1 SARDSTEERRSDSI
15 LPNLTVIY
23 LVSAPAGFTKSVSA
37 EMPDKT
43 PGATET
49 VPRSEDDFHLPL
61 DVVPSVT
68 EALDSKKKE
77 EDLHKESRS
86 LHYCEK
92 TTMDLSDSDRPVSF
106 SSTSSSASSRDSH
119 CSFGSRMTL
128 VSNSHLGLFNQDKE
142 TGAIKLELV
151 PARRFSSSKTHKN
164 SAVEQEDPGESLEK
178 RPSMPR
184 KAEPKGA
191 GKNCA
196 MSLVTEPTSPKLLY
210 VDRVVQEILETERMY
225 VQDLKSIVKDYL
237 DCITDQTKLSLG
249 TEERSALF
257 GNIRDIYHFNSEL
270 LQDLE
275 NCENDPVAIADCFVS
290 KSEDFHIY
298 TQYCTNYPRSVA
310 VLTECMRNKAL
321 AKFFRERQ
329 EALQHSLP
337 LGSYLLKPVQRILKY
352 HLLLHEIENHLDKD
366 TEGYDVVLDA
376 IDTMQRVA
384 WHINDMKRKH
394 EHAIRLQEIQSL
406 LTNWKGPDLTS
417 YGELVLEGTFRIQR
431 AKNERTLF
439 LFDKML
445 LITKKRDEMFAY
457 KAHILCGN
465 LMLVEVI
472 PKEPLSFSV
481 FHYKNPK
488 MQHTVQ
494 AKSQQDK
501 RLWILHLK
509 RLILENHPA
518 KIPAKA
524 KQAIL
529 EMDAIH
535 HPGFHY
541 SPEGEMKSSYQPKE
555 GTTPHR
561 VRRKSE
567 PSSRVHKVLKS
578 NVHDIFF
585 KRMGIEGALLSQAT
599 KLGSSEALLNSRKKV
614 SLEPS
619 GLESQFQ
626 ESIEPAY
633 SSDHDETLQTSATEQ
648 IDADD
653 EEESEQQNSLQ
664 KSKGGRKRLNSQAAE
679 NVEKRRS
686 LNLNKCE
693 MQSSKDPS
701 DEESMQ
707 LNTDLP
713 FSCTARQPQS
723 PRLFST
729 PQSNSLIMNILGG
742 STSVRNIWTD
752 HQIRQA
758 LFPSRRPPY
767 ENEDDEDDYQ
777 MFVPS
782 ASTSNTSSAPGG
794 ERRNSSG
801 RPCSWHLGQVHQNET
816 SSPTRH
822 KIVRR
827 ASSAGESNTCPAS
840 ARYKTGEHGSRREV
854 KIAEG
859 SSRNAYPESS
869 EELTIDDIEH
879 VYDNISYEDLK
890 LMGLTRREETCRG
903 PQRSARD
910 SLYEAENKS
919 SSDSTSK
926 KKTANQKRTSIHASR
941 EEIVLS
947 KEAPTSSLDELR
959 IVEDNIYDTILLPE
973 ASLLNQSQS
982 LLNFKCDPL
991 KSSKR
996 RNFLEKD
1003 FAYCDKLGHFVSEES
1018 LQFSE
1023 DESPYHRV
1031 PVDNDY
1037 LSLVDSSSNSDSLSH
1052 KSAADKLSE
1061 EVDEIWNDL
1070 ENYIKKNEEKTRDR
1084 VLAAFPV
1091 CKDDMQERLHA
1102 GSTPELSKDVEY
1114 SLSTLSLPETP
1125 IFPKTVKPRAAT
1137 ISEANLRCEDTTPCK
1152 ENSFMSLNRSS
1163 FSSEMPF
1170 VDSPYEPTSS
1180 VLSSTPAEGMENDL
1194 AVTDKTKNRVFM
1206 MARQYSQKI
1215 KKANQLLKVK
1225 SPEQEQPASRQQ
1237 KLKHKDLAA
1246 ILEEKKQGGPAIG
1259 ARIAEYSQLYDQIV
1273 FRDSTPKV
1281 QKEAGPTPQELSAGR
1296 FSTPVAT
1303 CPPRSQPA
1311 SECSRP
1317 EDWLLHSVYS
1327 NGELADFSP
1336 CSESQD
1342 PKSKH
1347 SYTEA
1352 GTKSSSKQL
1361 PSAGSVPSLQISNR
1375 LHVPAQRWS
1384 AIISQPNKENLHQDH
1399 IYNSL
1404 GRRVSSVKPQAYSR
1418 SQSSSSIV
1426 VNRSGESIV
1435 YNNEIDKKR
1444 LHLNRNFGF
1453 NSHQTPGIASGCTG
1467 PEMRKQIP
1475 ENCSDMILQDSQKVL
1490 RVNRDSPL
1498 TAQMAT
1504 QNYFSN
1510 FKDSEEGEG
1519 DDDDYVEIKSEDEGS
1534 DLETSQNQTRKS
1546 DPKARN
1552 TDAVPSE
1559 TFCGKTV
1566 SCSPAKSASSKHAL
1580 TPYLTAYSDS
1590 DKLNDY
1596 LWRVPS
1602 PNQQNIVQSLREKF
1616 QCLSSSSFA

>member
-1 SARDSTEERRSDSI
+1 
-15 LPNLTVIY
+15 
-23 LVSAPAGFTKSVSA
+23 
-37 EMPDKT
+37 
-43 PGATET
+43 
-49 VPRSEDDFHLPL
+49 
-61 DVVPSVT
+61 
-68 EALDSKKKE
+68 
-77 EDLHKESRS
+77 
-86 LHYCEK
+86 
-92 TTMDLSDSDRPVSF
+92 MDLSDSDRPVSF

-128 VSNSHLGLFNQDKE
+128 VSNSHLGLFNQEKE

-151 PARRFSSSKTHKN
+151 PARRFSSNKPRKN
-164 SAVEQEDPGESLEK
+164 TPAEHEDPEESLEK
-178 RPSMPR
+178 KLSTPR

-237 DCITDQTKLSLG
+237 DCITDQSKLPLG

-257 GNIRDIYHFNSEL
+257 GNIRDIYRFNSEL

-310 VLTECMRNKAL
+310 VLTECMRNKTL

-439 LFDKML
+439 LFDKLL

-541 SPEGEMKSSYQPKE
+541 SPEGETKSSYQVKE
-555 GTTPHR
+555 GTTQQR

-578 NVHDIFF
+578 N
-585 KRMGIEGALLSQAT
+585 G
-599 KLGSSEALLNSRKKV
+599 N
-614 SLEPS
+614 
-619 GLESQFQ
+619 
-626 ESIEPAY
+626 
-633 SSDHDETLQTSATEQ
+633 
-648 IDADD
+648 
-653 EEESEQQNSLQ
+653 
-664 KSKGGRKRLNSQAAE
+664 
-679 NVEKRRS
+679 
-686 LNLNKCE
+686 
-693 MQSSKDPS
+693 SKDPS
-701 DEESMQ
+701 DEESSQ

-713 FSCTARQPQS
+713 FSCSARQSQS
-723 PRLFST
+723 PRQFNT
-729 PQSNSLIMNILGG
+729 PQNNSLIMNILGG
-742 STSVRNIWTD
+742 TTSVRNIWTD

-767 ENEDDEDDYQ
+767 ENEDDDDDYQ
-777 MFVPS
+777 MFMPS
-782 ASTSNTSSAPGG
+782 MSTSNTGSAVSG
-794 ERRNSSG
+794 ERRSHSD
-801 RPCSWHLGQVHQNET
+801 RPCSWHLGVVHQNET
-816 SSPTRH
+816 PSSNRH

-827 ASSAGESNTCPAS
+827 ASSAGESNTCPTITRCKIS
-840 ARYKTGEHGSRREV
+840 ERSSRRDVKRTEV
-854 KIAEG
+854 N
-859 SSRNAYPESS
+859 SMNAYPESS

-890 LMGLTRREETCRG
+890 LMGLTRREETHPG

-910 SLYEAENKS
+910 SLYEEENKS
-919 SSDSTSK
+919 SLNSPSK
-926 KKTANQKRTSIHASR
+926 KRTASQSRASLHASR
-941 EEIVLS
+941 DEILLGR
-947 KEAPTSSLDELR
+947 EAPASSLDELR
-959 IVEDNIYDTILLPE
+959 IVEDNIYDTIVLPE
-973 ASLLNQSQS
+973 TPLLK
-982 LLNFKCDPL
+982 FKHDPL
-991 KSSKR
+991 KCSKKR
-996 RNFLEKD
+996 SFLGMEKD
-1003 FAYCDKLGHFVSEES
+1003 VTCSDNLQQFVSEES

-1023 DESPYHRV
+1023 DESPYHRL
-1031 PVDNDY
+1031 PIDNDY

-1070 ENYIKKNEEKTRDR
+1070 ENYIKKNQEKTRDR
-1084 VLAAFPV
+1084 HLAAFPV
-1091 CKDDMQERLHA
+1091 CKDDIQERLHA

-1137 ISEANLRCEDTTPCK
+1137 ISEASLRLEDTMACK
-1152 ENSFMSLNRSS
+1152 ESSLASLNRSS
-1163 FSSEMPF
+1163 FSGEVPF
-1170 VDSPYEPTSS
+1170 VDSPYESANS
-1180 VLSSTPAEGMENDL
+1180 ILSSAHTECMENDL
-1194 AVTDKTKNRVFM
+1194 AIVDKTKNRVFM

-1225 SPEQEQPASRQQ
+1225 TPEQEQPASRQQ
-1237 KLKHKDLAA
+1237 KMKHKDLAA

-1273 FRDSTPKV
+1273 FRDSSPKV
-1281 QKEAGPTPQELSAGR
+1281 QKEAWASPQEPSAVR
-1296 FSTPVAT
+1296 FSTPL
-1303 CPPRSQPA
+1303 A
-1311 SECSRP
+1311 STLPCAQVTGECSRA
-1317 EDWLLHSVYS
+1317 EDWLLHSTYS

-1336 CSESQD
+1336 WPESQD
-1342 PKSKH
+1342 AKSKS
-1347 SYTEA
+1347 SYAEA
-1352 GTKSSSKQL
+1352 VTKNSPRQL
-1361 PSAGSVPSLQISNR
+1361 PSACSVPSLQISNR

-1404 GRRVSSVKPQAYSR
+1404 GRRVSSIKPQTYSR

-1435 YNNEIDKKR
+1435 YPNEADKKT
-1444 LHLNRNFGF
+1444 LHSDRNFRLNG
-1453 NSHQTPGIASGCTG
+1453 HQALGIASTCTG
-1467 PEMRKQIP
+1467 PDMRKQVP
-1475 ENCSDMILQDSQKVL
+1475 ENYSDMILQDSQKVL
-1490 RVNRDSPL
+1490 RVNRPSPL

-1510 FKDSEEGEG
+1510 FKDTEEGEG
-1519 DDDDYVEIKSEDEGS
+1519 DDDDYVEIRSEDEGS
-1534 DLETSQNQTRKS
+1534 DVEASQNQTRKL
-1546 DPKARN
+1546 DPKLHN
-1552 TDAVPSE
+1552 TDTDPSE
-1559 TFCGKTV
+1559 TLCGKTV
-1566 SCSPAKSASSKHAL
+1566 SCTPAKPTGSKHTL

>member
-1 SARDSTEERRSDSI
+1 
-15 LPNLTVIY
+15 
-23 LVSAPAGFTKSVSA
+23 
-37 EMPDKT
+37 
-43 PGATET
+43 
-49 VPRSEDDFHLPL
+49 
-61 DVVPSVT
+61 
-68 EALDSKKKE
+68 
-77 EDLHKESRS
+77 
-86 LHYCEK
+86 
-92 TTMDLSDSDRPVSF
+92 MDLSDSDRPVSF

-142 TGAIKLELV
+142 VGAIKLELV
-151 PARRFSSSKTHKN
+151 PARQFSSTKSRKN
-164 SAVEQEDPGESLEK
+164 SPVEQEDPEESLEK
-178 RPSMPR
+178 RLSMPR
-184 KAEPKGA
+184 KAEPKGVS
-191 GKNCA
+191 KNCA

-210 VDRVVQEILETERMY
+210 VDRVVQEILETEKMY
-225 VQDLKSIVKDYL
+225 VQDLKSIVEDYL

-257 GNIRDIYHFNSEL
+257 GNIRDIYRFNSEL

-439 LFDKML
+439 LFDKLL
-445 LITKKRDEMFAY
+445 LITKKRDEMFVY

-541 SPEGEMKSSYQPKE
+541 SPEGETKSLYQPKE

-578 NVHDIFF
+578 NDI
-585 KRMGIEGALLSQAT
+585 S
-599 KLGSSEALLNSRKKV
+599 
-614 SLEPS
+614 P
-619 GLESQFQ
+619 
-626 ESIEPAY
+626 
-633 SSDHDETLQTSATEQ
+633 D
-648 IDADD
+648 
-653 EEESEQQNSLQ
+653 
-664 KSKGGRKRLNSQAAE
+664 
-679 NVEKRRS
+679 
-686 LNLNKCE
+686 
-693 MQSSKDPS
+693 MQKDPS
-701 DEESMQ
+701 DEESTQ
-707 LNTDLP
+707 LNTGLP

-723 PRLFST
+723 PRQFST
-729 PQSNSLIMNILGG
+729 AQSNSLIMNILGG
-742 STSVRNIWTD
+742 STSIRNIWTD

-767 ENEDDEDDYQ
+767 ENEDDDDDYQ

-782 ASTSNTSSAPGG
+782 MSTSSASSAVGG
-794 ERRNSSG
+794 ERRGSSG
-801 RPCSWHLGQVHQNET
+801 RPCSWHLGVVCENEN

-840 ARYKTGEHGSRREV
+840 ARYRMGERSSRREA
-854 KIAEG
+854 KRAEV
-859 SSRNAYPESS
+859 SSMNAYPESS

-890 LMGLTRREETCRG
+890 LMGLTRREETDRG

-919 SSDSTSK
+919 SLDSPSK
-926 KKTANQKRTSIHASR
+926 KRTANQNRASICASR
-941 EEIVLS
+941 DEILLS
-947 KEAPTSSLDELR
+947 REAPTSSLDELR
-959 IVEDNIYDTILLPE
+959 IVEDNIYDTIVLPE
-973 ASLLNQSQS
+973 TP

-991 KSSKR
+991 KCSKR
-996 RNFLEKD
+996 RSFLGLEKD
-1003 FAYCDKLGHFVSEES
+1003 FACCDNLRQFVSEES

-1023 DESPYHRV
+1023 DESPYHHV

-1037 LSLVDSSSNSDSLSH
+1037 LSLVDSSSNSDSLSR

-1084 VLAAFPV
+1084 LLAAFPV

-1137 ISEANLRCEDTTPCK
+1137 LSEANLRLEDSTLCK
-1152 ENSFMSLNRSS
+1152 ENSFLSLNRSS
-1163 FSSEMPF
+1163 LSSEMPF
-1170 VDSPYEPTSS
+1170 VDSPYESANS
-1180 VLSSTPAEGMENDL
+1180 VLSNAHAEGMENDL
-1194 AVTDKTKNRVFM
+1194 VVVDKTKNRVFM

-1273 FRDSTPKV
+1273 FRESPPKV
-1281 QKEAGPTPQELSAGR
+1281 QKEAWATPQEASAR
-1296 FSTPVAT
+1296 KFSMPVAAS
-1303 CPPRSQPA
+1303 PPRSQAA
-1311 SECSRP
+1311 SECSRA
-1317 EDWLLHSVYS
+1317 EDWLLHSTYS

-1336 CSESQD
+1336 WPECQD
-1342 PKSKH
+1342 PKFKS

-1352 GTKSSSKQL
+1352 GTKSNSRQL
-1361 PSAGSVPSLQISNR
+1361 PSAGSVPSLQLSNR

-1404 GRRVSSVKPQAYSR
+1404 GRRVSNAKPQTYSR

-1435 YNNEIDKKR
+1435 YPNEVDKKK
-1444 LHLNRNFGF
+1444 LHSNRNFRLA
-1453 NSHQTPGIASGCTG
+1453 SHQMPGIASGCMG
-1467 PEMRKQIP
+1467 PDARKQIP

-1490 RVNRDSPL
+1490 RVNRASPL

-1510 FKDSEEGEG
+1510 FKDTEEGEG

-1546 DPKARN
+1546 DAKLRN
-1552 TDAVPSE
+1552 ADAAPSE
-1559 TFCGKTV
+1559 TLCGKTV
-1566 SCSPAKSASSKHAL
+1566 SCTPAKSASSKHAL
-1580 TPYLTAYSDS
+1580 APYLTAYSDA

>member
-1 SARDSTEERRSDSI
+1 
-15 LPNLTVIY
+15 
-23 LVSAPAGFTKSVSA
+23 
-37 EMPDKT
+37 
-43 PGATET
+43 
-49 VPRSEDDFHLPL
+49 
-61 DVVPSVT
+61 
-68 EALDSKKKE
+68 
-77 EDLHKESRS
+77 
-86 LHYCEK
+86 
-92 TTMDLSDSDRPVSF
+92 MDLSDSDRPVSF

-151 PARRFSSSKTHKN
+151 PARRFSSNKPHKN
-164 SAVEQEDPGESLEK
+164 TPAEQEDPEESLEK
-178 RPSMPR
+178 KLSMPR

-191 GKNCA
+191 SKNCA

-210 VDRVVQEILETERMY
+210 VDRVVQEILETEKMY

-237 DCITDQTKLSLG
+237 DCITDQSKLSLG

-310 VLTECMRNKAL
+310 VLTECMRNKTL

-394 EHAIRLQEIQSL
+394 EHAVRLQEIQSL

-439 LFDKML
+439 LFDKLL

-541 SPEGEMKSSYQPKE
+541 SPEGEMKSPYQPKV
-555 GTTPHR
+555 GATQQR

-578 NVHDIFF
+578 NGDKLLLIAYF
-585 KRMGIEGALLSQAT
+585 K
-599 KLGSSEALLNSRKKV
+599 SS
-614 SLEPS
+614 
-619 GLESQFQ
+619 
-626 ESIEPAY
+626 
-633 SSDHDETLQTSATEQ
+633 
-648 IDADD
+648 
-653 EEESEQQNSLQ
+653 
-664 KSKGGRKRLNSQAAE
+664 
-679 NVEKRRS
+679 
-686 LNLNKCE
+686 
-693 MQSSKDPS
+693 QSSKEPS
-701 DEESMQ
+701 DEESSQ

-713 FSCTARQPQS
+713 FSCSARQSQP
-723 PRLFST
+723 PRQFST
-729 PQSNSLIMNILGG
+729 PQNNSLIMNILGG
-742 STSVRNIWTD
+742 TSSVRNIWTD

-767 ENEDDEDDYQ
+767 ENEDDDDDYQ

-782 ASTSNTSSAPGG
+782 VSSSNTSSAVSG
-794 ERRNSSG
+794 ERRGPSG
-801 RPCSWHLGQVHQNET
+801 RPCSWHLGVVHQNET
-816 SSPTRH
+816 PSSNRH

-840 ARYKTGEHGSRREV
+840 TRCQVSERSSRRDVKRTEV
-854 KIAEG
+854 
-859 SSRNAYPESS
+859 SSMNAYPESS
-869 EELTIDDIEH
+869 EELTVDDIEH

-890 LMGLTRREETCRG
+890 LMGLTRREETYHG

-919 SSDSTSK
+919 SLDSPSK
-926 KKTANQKRTSIHASR
+926 ERTANQSRASLRASR
-941 EEIVLS
+941 DEVLLGR
-947 KEAPTSSLDELR
+947 EAPTSSLDELR
-959 IVEDNIYDTILLPE
+959 IVEDNIYDTIVLPE
-973 ASLLNQSQS
+973 TP
-982 LLNFKCDPL
+982 LLNFKRDPL
-991 KSSKR
+991 KCSKKR
-996 RNFLEKD
+996 SFLGLEKD
-1003 FAYCDKLGHFVSEES
+1003 LASSDNLQQFVSEES

-1023 DESPYHRV
+1023 DESPYHHV

-1070 ENYIKKNEEKTRDR
+1070 ENYIKKNQEKTRDR
-1084 VLAAFPV
+1084 LLAAFPV

-1102 GSTPELSKDVEY
+1102 GSTPELSKEVEY

-1137 ISEANLRCEDTTPCK
+1137 ISEASLRLEDTMARK
-1152 ENSFMSLNRSS
+1152 ESSLVSLNRSS

-1170 VDSPYEPTSS
+1170 VDSPYESANS
-1180 VLSSTPAEGMENDL
+1180 ILSNAHPECMENDQ
-1194 AVTDKTKNRVFM
+1194 AIVDKTKNRVFM

-1225 SPEQEQPASRQQ
+1225 SPEQEQTASRQQ

-1273 FRDSTPKV
+1273 FRDSSPKV
-1281 QKEAGPTPQELSAGR
+1281 QKEAWNGPQEPSAVR
-1296 FSTPVAT
+1296 FSTPLAAS
-1303 CPPRSQPA
+1303 PPRAQVT
-1311 SECSRP
+1311 SECSRA
-1317 EDWLLHSVYS
+1317 EDWLLHSTYS

-1336 CSESQD
+1336 WPESQD
-1342 PKSKH
+1342 PMSKS
-1347 SYTEA
+1347 SYAEA
-1352 GTKSSSKQL
+1352 VTKSNSWQL
-1361 PSAGSVPSLQISNR
+1361 PSACSVPSLQLSNR

-1404 GRRVSSVKPQAYSR
+1404 GRRVSSIKPQAYSR

-1426 VNRSGESIV
+1426 VNRSGELIV
-1435 YNNEIDKKR
+1435 YPNETDKKK
-1444 LHLNRNFGF
+1444 LHSNRNFRF
-1453 NSHQTPGIASGCTG
+1453 NSHQAPGIASACTG
-1467 PEMRKQIP
+1467 PDRRKQIP
-1475 ENCSDMILQDSQKVL
+1475 ENYSDMILQDSQKVL
-1490 RVNRDSPL
+1490 RVNRTSPL

-1510 FKDSEEGEG
+1510 FKDTEEGDG

-1534 DLETSQNQTRKS
+1534 DLETSQNQTRKL
-1546 DPKARN
+1546 DPKLHN
-1552 TDAVPSE
+1552 TDTAPSE
-1559 TFCGKTV
+1559 TLCSKTV
-1566 SCSPAKSASSKHAL
+1566 SCTPAKPTSSKHAL

>member
-1 SARDSTEERRSDSI
+1 
-15 LPNLTVIY
+15 
-23 LVSAPAGFTKSVSA
+23 
-37 EMPDKT
+37 MPDKT
-43 PGATET
+43 PGATEP

-61 DVVPSVT
+61 DVVPAVT

-86 LHYCEK
+86 FRYCEK

-151 PARRFSSSKTHKN
+151 PARRFSSSKTNKN
-164 SAVEQEDPGESLEK
+164 SAVEQEDPEESLEK

-366 TEGYDVVLDA
+366 TEGYDIVLDA

-578 NVHDIFF
+578 DDVSPDIQ

-626 ESIEPAY
+626 ESVEPAY

-742 STSVRNIWTD
+742 SASVRNIWTD

-794 ERRNSSG
+794 ERKGSSG
-801 RPCSWHLGQVHQNET
+801 RPCSWHLGQVQQNET

-827 ASSAGESNTCPAS
+827 ASSAGESNTCPGS
-840 ARYKTGEHGSRREV
+840 ARYKTGERGSRREV
-854 KIAEG
+854 KTAEG

-903 PQRSARD
+903 PRRSARD

-941 EEIVLS
+941 EEILLS

-959 IVEDNIYDTILLPE
+959 IVEDNIYDTILLPDT
-973 ASLLNQSQS
+973 SLLNQSQS

-996 RNFLEKD
+996 RNFLDKD
-1003 FAYCDKLGHFVSEES
+1003 FAYCDKLRHFVSEES

-1037 LSLVDSSSNSDSLSH
+1037 LSLIDSSSNSDSLSH

-1137 ISEANLRCEDTTPCK
+1137 ISEANLRCEGTTACK

-1170 VDSPYEPTSS
+1170 VDSPYEPASS

-1237 KLKHKDLAA
+1237 KSKHKDLAA

-1281 QKEAGPTPQELSAGR
+1281 QKEAGPAPQELSAGR
-1296 FSTPVAT
+1296 FSTPVTT
-1303 CPPRSQPA
+1303 CPARSQPA

-1342 PKSKH
+1342 PKSKY

-1352 GTKSSSKQL
+1352 GTKSNSKQL

-1399 IYNSL
+1399 VYNSL

-1453 NSHQTPGIASGCTG
+1453 NSHQTPGITSGCTG

-1490 RVNRDSPL
+1490 RVNRASPL

-1519 DDDDYVEIKSEDEGS
+1519 DDDDDYVEIKSEDEGS

-1546 DPKARN
+1546 DPKVHN

-1559 TFCGKTV
+1559 MFCGKTV
-1566 SCSPAKSASSKHAL
+1566 SCTPAKSASSKHTL

>member
-1 SARDSTEERRSDSI
+1 
-15 LPNLTVIY
+15 
-23 LVSAPAGFTKSVSA
+23 
-37 EMPDKT
+37 
-43 PGATET
+43 
-49 VPRSEDDFHLPL
+49 
-61 DVVPSVT
+61 
-68 EALDSKKKE
+68 
-77 EDLHKESRS
+77 
-86 LHYCEK
+86 
-92 TTMDLSDSDRPVSF
+92 MDLSDSDRPVSF

-151 PARRFSSSKTHKN
+151 PARRFSSNKPRKN
-164 SAVEQEDPGESLEK
+164 SPAEQEDPEESLEK
-178 RPSMPR
+178 RLSTPR

-191 GKNCA
+191 SKNCA

-257 GNIRDIYHFNSEL
+257 GNIRDIYRFNSEL

-439 LFDKML
+439 LFDKLL
-445 LITKKRDEMFAY
+445 LITKKRDETFVY

-555 GTTPHR
+555 GTAPHR
-561 VRRKSE
+561 VRRKSGG
-567 PSSRVHKVLKS
+567 RL
-578 NVHDIFF
+578 I
-585 KRMGIEGALLSQAT
+585 L
-599 KLGSSEALLNSRKKV
+599 
-614 SLEPS
+614 
-619 GLESQFQ
+619 
-626 ESIEPAY
+626 PAY
-633 SSDHDETLQTSATEQ
+633 F
-648 IDADD
+648 
-653 EEESEQQNSLQ
+653 
-664 KSKGGRKRLNSQAAE
+664 KSP
-679 NVEKRRS
+679 
-686 LNLNKCE
+686 
-693 MQSSKDPS
+693 QSSKDPS
-701 DEESMQ
+701 DEESTQ

-713 FSCTARQPQS
+713 FSCAARQPQS
-723 PRLFST
+723 PRQFST
-729 PQSNSLIMNILGG
+729 PQSDSLIMNILGG

-782 ASTSNTSSAPGG
+782 LSTSNASSAVGG
-794 ERRNSSG
+794 QRRGSSG
-801 RPCSWHLGQVHQNET
+801 RPCSWHLGVVHQNET

-827 ASSAGESNTCPAS
+827 ASSAGESNTSPAS
-840 ARYKTGEHGSRREV
+840 VRYKIGERGSRREV
-854 KIAEG
+854 KREVSG
-859 SSRNAYPESS
+859 MNAYPESS

-890 LMGLTRREETCRG
+890 LMGLTRREETDRG

-919 SSDSTSK
+919 SLDSPSRK
-926 KKTANQKRTSIHASR
+926 RTANQNRASICASR
-941 EEIVLS
+941 DEILLS
-947 KEAPTSSLDELR
+947 REAATSSMDELR
-959 IVEDNIYDTILLPE
+959 IVEDNIYDTIVLPE
-973 ASLLNQSQS
+973 TPLLD
-982 LLNFKCDPL
+982 FKCDPL
-991 KSSKR
+991 KCSKR
-996 RNFLEKD
+996 RSFLGLEKD
-1003 FAYCDKLGHFVSEES
+1003 FAYCDNLQQFVSEES

-1031 PVDNDY
+1031 PIDNDY

-1084 VLAAFPV
+1084 LLAAFPV

-1137 ISEANLRCEDTTPCK
+1137 VSEANLRLEDTTPCK

-1170 VDSPYEPTSS
+1170 VDSPYESANS
-1180 VLSSTPAEGMENDL
+1180 VLSHAHAEGMENDL
-1194 AVTDKTKNRVFM
+1194 AAVDKTKNRVFM

-1225 SPEQEQPASRQQ
+1225 SPEQEQPAGRQQ

-1273 FRDSTPKV
+1273 FRESSPKV
-1281 QKEAGPTPQELSAGR
+1281 QQEAWATPQEPSAGR
-1296 FSTPVAT
+1296 FSTPVAAS
-1303 CPPRSQPA
+1303 PPRSQA
-1311 SECSRP
+1311 ATECSRA
-1317 EDWLLHSVYS
+1317 EDWLLHSTYS

-1336 CSESQD
+1336 WPESQD
-1342 PKSKH
+1342 PKSKS

-1352 GTKSSSKQL
+1352 GTKSNSRQL

-1399 IYNSL
+1399 VYNSL
-1404 GRRVSSVKPQAYSR
+1404 GRRVSNVKPQAYSR

-1435 YNNEIDKKR
+1435 YPNETDKKK
-1444 LHLNRNFGF
+1444 LHSNRNFRF

-1467 PEMRKQIP
+1467 PDMRKQIP

-1490 RVNRDSPL
+1490 RVNRASPL

-1510 FKDSEEGEG
+1510 FKDTEEGEG

-1546 DPKARN
+1546 DPKLRN
-1552 TDAVPSE
+1552 EDAAPPE
-1559 TFCGKTV
+1559 TLCGKTV
-1566 SCSPAKSASSKHAL
+1566 SCTPAKSTSSKHAL

>member
-1 SARDSTEERRSDSI
+1 
-15 LPNLTVIY
+15 
-23 LVSAPAGFTKSVSA
+23 
-37 EMPDKT
+37 
-43 PGATET
+43 
-49 VPRSEDDFHLPL
+49 
-61 DVVPSVT
+61 
-68 EALDSKKKE
+68 
-77 EDLHKESRS
+77 
-86 LHYCEK
+86 
-92 TTMDLSDSDRPVSF
+92 MDLSDSDRPVSF

-151 PARRFSSSKTHKN
+151 PARRFSSNKPRKN
-164 SAVEQEDPGESLEK
+164 SPAEQEDPEESLEK
-178 RPSMPR
+178 RLSMPR

-191 GKNCA
+191 SKNCA

-257 GNIRDIYHFNSEL
+257 GNIRDIYRFNSEL

-352 HLLLHEIENHLDKD
+352 HLLLHEIENRLDKD

-439 LFDKML
+439 LFDKLL

-494 AKSQQDK
+494 AKSKQDK

-555 GTTPHR
+555 GTAPHR
-561 VRRKSE
+561 MRRKSGG
-567 PSSRVHKVLKS
+567 RL
-578 NVHDIFF
+578 
-585 KRMGIEGALLSQAT
+585 ML
-599 KLGSSEALLNSRKKV
+599 
-614 SLEPS
+614 
-619 GLESQFQ
+619 
-626 ESIEPAY
+626 PAY
-633 SSDHDETLQTSATEQ
+633 F
-648 IDADD
+648 
-653 EEESEQQNSLQ
+653 
-664 KSKGGRKRLNSQAAE
+664 KSP
-679 NVEKRRS
+679 
-686 LNLNKCE
+686 
-693 MQSSKDPS
+693 QSSKDPS
-701 DEESMQ
+701 DEESTQ
-707 LNTDLP
+707 LNTGLP

-723 PRLFST
+723 PRQFST

-767 ENEDDEDDYQ
+767 ENEEDEDDYQ

-782 ASTSNTSSAPGG
+782 VSTSNTCSAVGG
-794 ERRNSSG
+794 ERRGSSG
-801 RPCSWHLGQVHQNET
+801 RPCSWHLGVVHQNET

-840 ARYKTGEHGSRREV
+840 ARYKMGERSSRREV
-854 KIAEG
+854 KRAEV
-859 SSRNAYPESS
+859 SSMNAYPESS

-890 LMGLTRREETCRG
+890 LMGLTRREETDRG

-919 SSDSTSK
+919 SLDSPSK
-926 KKTANQKRTSIHASR
+926 KRTANQNRASIRASR
-941 EEIVLS
+941 DKILLS
-947 KEAPTSSLDELR
+947 REAPTSSLDELR
-959 IVEDNIYDTILLPE
+959 IVEDNIYDTIVLPKTP
-973 ASLLNQSQS
+973 

-991 KSSKR
+991 KCSKR
-996 RNFLEKD
+996 RSFLGLEKD
-1003 FAYCDKLGHFVSEES
+1003 FACCDNLRQFVSEES

-1084 VLAAFPV
+1084 LLAAFPV

-1102 GSTPELSKDVEY
+1102 GSTPELSKDAEY

-1137 ISEANLRCEDTTPCK
+1137 LSEANLRLEDTTPCK

-1170 VDSPYEPTSS
+1170 VDSPYESANS
-1180 VLSSTPAEGMENDL
+1180 VLSNAHTEGMENDL
-1194 AVTDKTKNRVFM
+1194 AVVDKTKNRVFM

-1273 FRDSTPKV
+1273 FRDSSPKV
-1281 QKEAGPTPQELSAGR
+1281 QKEAQATPQEPSAGR
-1296 FSTPVAT
+1296 FSTPVAVS
-1303 CPPRSQPA
+1303 PPRSQAA
-1311 SECSRP
+1311 SECSRA
-1317 EDWLLHSVYS
+1317 EDWLLHSTYS
-1327 NGELADFSP
+1327 NGELADFAP
-1336 CSESQD
+1336 WPESQD
-1342 PKSKH
+1342 PKSKS

-1352 GTKSSSKQL
+1352 GTKSNSRQL

-1404 GRRVSSVKPQAYSR
+1404 GRRVSNVKPQAYSR

-1426 VNRSGESIV
+1426 VNRSGESIM
-1435 YNNEIDKKR
+1435 YPNEMDKKK
-1444 LHLNRNFGF
+1444 LHSNRNFRF

-1467 PEMRKQIP
+1467 PDTRKQIP

-1490 RVNRDSPL
+1490 RVNRASPL

-1510 FKDSEEGEG
+1510 FKDTEEGEG

-1546 DPKARN
+1546 DPKPRN
-1552 TDAVPSE
+1552 ADAAPSE
-1559 TFCGKTV
+1559 TLCGKTV
-1566 SCSPAKSASSKHAL
+1566 SCTPAKSASSKHTL
-1580 TPYLTAYSDS
+1580 TPYLTAYNDS

>member
-1 SARDSTEERRSDSI
+1 
-15 LPNLTVIY
+15 
-23 LVSAPAGFTKSVSA
+23 
-37 EMPDKT
+37 
-43 PGATET
+43 
-49 VPRSEDDFHLPL
+49 
-61 DVVPSVT
+61 
-68 EALDSKKKE
+68 
-77 EDLHKESRS
+77 
-86 LHYCEK
+86 
-92 TTMDLSDSDRPVSF
+92 MDLSDSDRPVSF

-151 PARRFSSSKTHKN
+151 PARRFSSNKPCKN
-164 SAVEQEDPGESLEK
+164 TPAEQEDPEESLEK
-178 RPSMPR
+178 KLSMPR
-184 KAEPKGA
+184 KTEPKGVS
-191 GKNCA
+191 KNCA

-225 VQDLKSIVKDYL
+225 VQDLKSIVEDYL
-237 DCITDQTKLSLG
+237 DCITDQSKLSLG

-310 VLTECMRNKAL
+310 VLTECMRNKTL

-439 LFDKML
+439 LFDKLL

-555 GTTPHR
+555 GTTQQR

-578 NVHDIFF
+578 NDVSPDMQ
-585 KRMGIEGALLSQAT
+585 KRIGIEGALLSQAT
-599 KLGSSEALLNSRKKV
+599 KLGSNETLLNSRKKV

-633 SSDHDETLQTSATEQ
+633 SSDQDENLQTSAVEQ

-653 EEESEQQNSLQ
+653 EEEAEQGMQQNSLQ

-686 LNLNKCE
+686 VNLNKCE

-701 DEESMQ
+701 DEESTQ
-707 LNTDLP
+707 LSADLP
-713 FSCTARQPQS
+713 FSCSARQSQL
-723 PRLFST
+723 PRQFST
-729 PQSNSLIMNILGG
+729 PQNNSLIMNILGG
-742 STSVRNIWTD
+742 TTSVRNIWTD

-782 ASTSNTSSAPGG
+782 VSTSNTSPAVGG
-794 ERRNSSG
+794 ERRGPSG
-801 RPCSWHLGQVHQNET
+801 RPCSWHLGIMHQNET
-816 SSPTRH
+816 TSSSRH

-827 ASSAGESNTCPAS
+827 ASSAGESNTAS
-840 ARYKTGEHGSRREV
+840 TRYKIGERSSRRDVKRTEV
-854 KIAEG
+854 
-859 SSRNAYPESS
+859 SSMNAYPESS

-890 LMGLTRREETCRG
+890 LMGLTRREETHHG

-910 SLYEAENKS
+910 SLYEAGNKS
-919 SSDSTSK
+919 SLDSPTK
-926 KKTANQKRTSIHASR
+926 KRITNQSRASLRASR
-941 EEIVLS
+941 DEILLS
-947 KEAPTSSLDELR
+947 REAPTSSLDELR
-959 IVEDNIYDTILLPE
+959 IVEDNIYDTIALPE
-973 ASLLNQSQS
+973 TP

-991 KSSKR
+991 KCSKR
-996 RNFLEKD
+996 RSFLGLEKD
-1003 FAYCDKLGHFVSEES
+1003 LACSDNLQQFVSEES

-1070 ENYIKKNEEKTRDR
+1070 ENYIKKNQEKTRDR
-1084 VLAAFPV
+1084 LLAAFPV

-1137 ISEANLRCEDTTPCK
+1137 LSEASLKLEDTTARK
-1152 ENSFMSLNRSS
+1152 ETSLASLNRSS

-1170 VDSPYEPTSS
+1170 VDSPYESANS
-1180 VLSSTPAEGMENDL
+1180 ILSNAHTEGMENDT
-1194 AVTDKTKNRVFM
+1194 AIMDKTKNRVFM

-1273 FRDSTPKV
+1273 FRDSSPKV
-1281 QKEAGPTPQELSAGR
+1281 QKEAWASPQEPSAVR
-1296 FSTPVAT
+1296 FSTPVAVS
-1303 CPPRSQPA
+1303 PPRSQAA
-1311 SECSRP
+1311 SECPRA
-1317 EDWLLHSVYS
+1317 EDWLLHSTYS

-1336 CSESQD
+1336 WPESQD
-1342 PKSKH
+1342 PKSKG
-1347 SYTEA
+1347 SYAET
-1352 GTKSSSKQL
+1352 GTKSNSRQL
-1361 PSAGSVPSLQISNR
+1361 PSACSVPSLQISNR

-1384 AIISQPNKENLHQDH
+1384 TIISQPNKENLHQDH

-1404 GRRVSSVKPQAYSR
+1404 GRRVSNMKPQAYSR

-1435 YNNEIDKKR
+1435 YPNETDKKKF
-1444 LHLNRNFGF
+1444 HSNRNFRF
-1453 NSHQTPGIASGCTG
+1453 NSHQTLGIASACTG
-1467 PEMRKQIP
+1467 LDTRKQIP
-1475 ENCSDMILQDSQKVL
+1475 ENYSDMILQDSQKVL
-1490 RVNRDSPL
+1490 RVNRTSPL

-1510 FKDSEEGEG
+1510 FKDTEEREG

-1534 DLETSQNQTRKS
+1534 DLETSQNQTRKL
-1546 DPKARN
+1546 DPKLHN
-1552 TDAVPSE
+1552 TDTAPSE
-1559 TFCGKTV
+1559 TLCSKTV
-1566 SCSPAKSASSKHAL
+1566 SCTPAKSTSSKHAL

>member
-1 SARDSTEERRSDSI
+1 
-15 LPNLTVIY
+15 
-23 LVSAPAGFTKSVSA
+23 
-37 EMPDKT
+37 
-43 PGATET
+43 
-49 VPRSEDDFHLPL
+49 
-61 DVVPSVT
+61 
-68 EALDSKKKE
+68 
-77 EDLHKESRS
+77 
-86 LHYCEK
+86 
-92 TTMDLSDSDRPVSF
+92 MDLSDSDRPVSF

-151 PARRFSSSKTHKN
+151 PARRFSSNKPRKN
-164 SAVEQEDPGESLEK
+164 SHVEQGDPEEGFEK
-178 RPSMPR
+178 ILSMPR

-191 GKNCA
+191 SKNCA

-439 LFDKML
+439 LFDKLL

-529 EMDAIH
+529 EMDAIY

-541 SPEGEMKSSYQPKE
+541 SPEGEMKSLYQPKE
-555 GTTPHR
+555 GTAPHR
-561 VRRKSE
+561 VRR
-567 PSSRVHKVLKS
+567 R
-578 NVHDIFF
+578 
-585 KRMGIEGALLSQAT
+585 
-599 KLGSSEALLNSRKKV
+599 
-614 SLEPS
+614 S
-619 GLESQFQ
+619 GERLML
-626 ESIEPAY
+626 PAY
-633 SSDHDETLQTSATEQ
+633 F
-648 IDADD
+648 
-653 EEESEQQNSLQ
+653 NSP
-664 KSKGGRKRLNSQAAE
+664 
-679 NVEKRRS
+679 
-686 LNLNKCE
+686 
-693 MQSSKDPS
+693 QSSKDPS
-701 DEESMQ
+701 DEESTQ
-707 LNTDLP
+707 LNNDLP
-713 FSCTARQPQS
+713 FSCSARQPQL
-723 PRLFST
+723 PRQFST
-729 PQSNSLIMNILGG
+729 PQSNLLIMNILGG

-782 ASTSNTSSAPGG
+782 GSTSNTSSAAGG
-794 ERRNSSG
+794 ERRGSSG
-801 RPCSWHLGQVHQNET
+801 RPCSWHLGVVHQNET

-827 ASSAGESNTCPAS
+827 ASSAGENNTCPAS
-840 ARYKTGEHGSRREV
+840 ARYKIGERSSQREV
-854 KIAEG
+854 KRAEV
-859 SSRNAYPESS
+859 SSMNAYPESS
-869 EELTIDDIEH
+869 EELTIDDVEH

-890 LMGLTRREETCRG
+890 LMGLTRREATDRG

-919 SSDSTSK
+919 SLDSPSK
-926 KKTANQKRTSIHASR
+926 KRTAYQNRGSIHASR
-941 EEIVLS
+941 DDIRLS
-947 KEAPTSSLDELR
+947 REAPTSSLDELR
-959 IVEDNIYDTILLPE
+959 IIEDNIYDTVVLPE
-973 ASLLNQSQS
+973 TP

-991 KSSKR
+991 KCSKR
-996 RNFLEKD
+996 RSFLGLEKD
-1003 FAYCDKLGHFVSEES
+1003 FSCCDSLRQFVSEES

-1084 VLAAFPV
+1084 LLAAFPV

-1125 IFPKTVKPRAAT
+1125 IFPKTVKLRAAT
-1137 ISEANLRCEDTTPCK
+1137 ISEANLRLDDTTPCK

-1163 FSSEMPF
+1163 FSCEMPF
-1170 VDSPYEPTSS
+1170 VDSPYESANS
-1180 VLSSTPAEGMENDL
+1180 VLSNVHAEGMENDL
-1194 AVTDKTKNRVFM
+1194 AVVDKTRNRVFM

-1225 SPEQEQPASRQQ
+1225 SPEQEQPAGRQQ

-1273 FRDSTPKV
+1273 FRESSSKV
-1281 QKEAGPTPQELSAGR
+1281 QKEVWATPQEPSTAR
-1296 FSTPVAT
+1296 FSTPMAAS
-1303 CPPRSQPA
+1303 PPHSQAA
-1311 SECSRP
+1311 SECSRT
-1317 EDWLLHSVYS
+1317 EDWLLHSTYS
-1327 NGELADFSP
+1327 NGELANFSP
-1336 CSESQD
+1336 WSESQD
-1342 PKSKH
+1342 SKPKS

-1352 GTKSSSKQL
+1352 GAKSTSRQL

-1384 AIISQPNKENLHQDH
+1384 AIISQPNKENLRQDH

-1404 GRRVSSVKPQAYSR
+1404 GRRVSNVKPQTYSR

-1435 YNNEIDKKR
+1435 YPNEMDKKK
-1444 LHLNRNFGF
+1444 LHSNRNFRF
-1453 NSHQTPGIASGCTG
+1453 NSHQSPGVASGCME
-1467 PEMRKQIP
+1467 PDMRRQIA

-1490 RVNRDSPL
+1490 RVNRASPL

-1510 FKDSEEGEG
+1510 FKDTEEGEE

-1546 DPKARN
+1546 YPKLHNAD
-1552 TDAVPSE
+1552 TAPSE
-1559 TFCGKTV
+1559 MLCGKTV
-1566 SCSPAKSASSKHAL
+1566 SCTPAKSTSSKHAL

>member
-1 SARDSTEERRSDSI
+1 ME
-15 LPNLTVIY
+15 
-23 LVSAPAGFTKSVSA
+23 
-37 EMPDKT
+37 
-43 PGATET
+43 
-49 VPRSEDDFHLPL
+49 
-61 DVVPSVT
+61 
-68 EALDSKKKE
+68 
-77 EDLHKESRS
+77 
-86 LHYCEK
+86 
-92 TTMDLSDSDRPVSF
+92 LSDSDRPVSF
-106 SSTSSSASSRDSH
+106 SSTSSSVSSRDSH

-142 TGAIKLELV
+142 AGAIKLELI
-151 PARRFSSSKTHKN
+151 PAPRFSSNELQRYNPT
-164 SAVEQEDPGESLEK
+164 EQQNTKESPEK
-178 RPSMPR
+178 RPNMPR
-184 KAEPKGA
+184 KAESKGTN
-191 GKNCA
+191 KNCA

-210 VDRVVQEILETERMY
+210 VDRVVQEILETERTY

-237 DCITDQTKLSLG
+237 DCITDQSKLSLG

-257 GNIRDIYHFNSEL
+257 GNIQDIYHFN
-270 LQDLE
+270 
-275 NCENDPVAIADCFVS
+275 
-290 KSEDFHIY
+290 
-298 TQYCTNYPRSVA
+298 RSVA
-310 VLTECMRNKAL
+310 VLTECMRNKTL

-439 LFDKML
+439 LFDKLL
-445 LITKKRDEMFAY
+445 LITKKREEMFTY

-541 SPEGEMKSSYQPKE
+541 TPEGEMKASYNSKE
-555 GTTPHR
+555 GLTPRR
-561 VRRKSE
+561 VRRKS
-567 PSSRVHKVLKS
+567 
-578 NVHDIFF
+578 
-585 KRMGIEGALLSQAT
+585 
-599 KLGSSEALLNSRKKV
+599 
-614 SLEPS
+614 
-619 GLESQFQ
+619 
-626 ESIEPAY
+626 
-633 SSDHDETLQTSATEQ
+633 
-648 IDADD
+648 
-653 EEESEQQNSLQ
+653 
-664 KSKGGRKRLNSQAAE
+664 
-679 NVEKRRS
+679 
-686 LNLNKCE
+686 
-693 MQSSKDPS
+693 
-701 DEESMQ
+701 DEESTQ
-707 LNTDLP
+707 LNTDLS
-713 FSCTARQPQS
+713 FSCSARQPSRQ
-723 PRLFST
+723 FST
-729 PQSNSLIMNILGG
+729 PQNNSLIMDILGG
-742 STSVRNIWTD
+742 TTTERNIWTD

-758 LFPSRRPPY
+758 LFPSRRPPQ
-767 ENEDDEDDYQ
+767 ENEDDDDDYQ

-782 ASTSNTSSAPGG
+782 VSTSNSNSIVCE
-794 ERRNSSG
+794 ERGASG
-801 RPCSWHLGQVHQNET
+801 RPCSWHVGLINQNEISG
-816 SSPTRH
+816 SSRH
-822 KIVRR
+822 RIVRR
-827 ASSAGESNTCPAS
+827 ASSAGESNSCPNN
-840 ARYKTGEHGSRREV
+840 ARRRVNDFVQHGSQREV
-854 KIAEG
+854 K
-859 SSRNAYPESS
+859 SSSGTDVGNINPYPESS

-890 LMGLTRREETCRG
+890 LMGLTRREESG
-903 PQRSARD
+903 HSPQRSTRD
-910 SLYEAENKS
+910 TLYKSQNKS
-919 SSDSTSK
+919 SLVEAASEK
-926 KKTANQKRTSIHASR
+926 RQANQNRTSILASKD
-941 EEIVLS
+941 EILLRR
-947 KEAPTSSLDELR
+947 EAPTLSSHELR
-959 IVEDNIYDTILLPE
+959 IVEENIYDTIVLPE
-973 ASLLNQSQS
+973 PP
-982 LLNFKCDPL
+982 LLNFKCNRL
-991 KSSKR
+991 KCSKR
-996 RNFLEKD
+996 RSFLGLETD
-1003 FAYCDKLGHFVSEES
+1003 FACCDNLRQFVSEES

-1023 DESPYHRV
+1023 DESPYHHV
-1031 PVDNDY
+1031 PLDNDY

-1070 ENYIKKNEEKTRDR
+1070 ENYIKKNEEKTRDH

-1091 CKDDMQERLHA
+1091 CKDDMQERLHV
-1102 GSTPELSKDVEY
+1102 GSAPELSKDVEY

-1125 IFPKTVKPRAAT
+1125 VFRKTLKHRVARL
-1137 ISEANLRCEDTTPCK
+1137 SEASLRFDEATSSKD
-1152 ENSFMSLNRSS
+1152 NSFLSLNRSS
-1163 FSSEMPF
+1163 FSSELPF
-1170 VDSPYEPTSS
+1170 IDSPYESANS
-1180 VLSSTPAEGMENDL
+1180 ILSNAHTESTDNEMDI
-1194 AVTDKTKNRVFM
+1194 VDKTKNRVFM

-1225 SPEQEQPASRQQ
+1225 SPEQEQPSSQQQ
-1237 KLKHKDLAA
+1237 KLRHKDLAA

-1273 FRDSTPKV
+1273 FRETSPKM
-1281 QKEAGPTPQELSAGR
+1281 QKDTWATPQKPSALR
-1296 FSTPVAT
+1296 YSSPVSIS
-1303 CPPRSQPA
+1303 PSHSQLA
-1311 SECSRP
+1311 SERLRA
-1317 EDWLLHSVYS
+1317 EDWLLHSTYS

-1336 CSESQD
+1336 WPEVQD
-1342 PKSKH
+1342 LKSK
-1347 SYTEA
+1347 SSPVES
-1352 GTKSSSKQL
+1352 GTKSNPRPL
-1361 PSAGSVPSLQISNR
+1361 PSACSVPSLQISTR

-1404 GRRVSSVKPQAYSR
+1404 GRKANHTKSQAYSR

-1426 VNRSGESIV
+1426 VNRSEEPIT
-1435 YNNEIDKKR
+1435 YLNEMDKKQ
-1444 LHLNRNFGF
+1444 LYSNRNFI
-1453 NSHQTPGIASGCTG
+1453 SDSQESVPSAASGFTVCDVK
-1467 PEMRKQIP
+1467 KQFP
-1475 ENCSDMILQDSQKVL
+1475 ENCSQMILQDSQKVL
-1490 RVNRDSPL
+1490 RVNKNSPL
-1498 TAQMAT
+1498 NAQIAT

-1510 FKDSEEGEG
+1510 FKDTEGGEED

-1534 DLETSQNQTRKS
+1534 DLETSQNQTKKS
-1546 DPKARN
+1546 DPKIN
-1552 TDAVPSE
+1552 NVD
-1559 TFCGKTV
+1559 
-1566 SCSPAKSASSKHAL
+1566 SASSETLCSKSMSCTPAKPVNSKLAL
-1580 TPYLTAYSDS
+1580 TPYLTAYNDS

>member
-1 SARDSTEERRSDSI
+1 
-15 LPNLTVIY
+15 
-23 LVSAPAGFTKSVSA
+23 
-37 EMPDKT
+37 
-43 PGATET
+43 
-49 VPRSEDDFHLPL
+49 
-61 DVVPSVT
+61 
-68 EALDSKKKE
+68 
-77 EDLHKESRS
+77 
-86 LHYCEK
+86 
-92 TTMDLSDSDRPVSF
+92 
-106 SSTSSSASSRDSH
+106 
-119 CSFGSRMTL
+119 
-128 VSNSHLGLFNQDKE
+128 
-142 TGAIKLELV
+142 
-151 PARRFSSSKTHKN
+151 
-164 SAVEQEDPGESLEK
+164 
-178 RPSMPR
+178 
-184 KAEPKGA
+184 
-191 GKNCA
+191 
-196 MSLVTEPTSPKLLY
+196 
-210 VDRVVQEILETERMY
+210 
-225 VQDLKSIVKDYL
+225 DYL

-257 GNIRDIYHFNSEL
+257 GNIRDIYRFNSEL

-310 VLTECMRNKAL
+310 VLTECMRNKML

-431 AKNERTLF
+431 VKNERTLF
-439 LFDKML
+439 LFDKLL
-445 LITKKRDEMFAY
+445 LITKKRDEMFVY

-541 SPEGEMKSSYQPKE
+541 SPEGEMKSLYQPKE
-555 GTTPHR
+555 GSAAHR

-567 PSSRVHKVLKS
+567 PSSRAHKVLKS
-578 NVHDIFF
+578 NG
-585 KRMGIEGALLSQAT
+585 KLL
-599 KLGSSEALLNSRKKV
+599 
-614 SLEPS
+614 
-619 GLESQFQ
+619 
-626 ESIEPAY
+626 
-633 SSDHDETLQTSATEQ
+633 
-648 IDADD
+648 
-653 EEESEQQNSLQ
+653 
-664 KSKGGRKRLNSQAAE
+664 
-679 NVEKRRS
+679 
-686 LNLNKCE
+686 
-693 MQSSKDPS
+693 SSKDPS
-701 DEESMQ
+701 DEDSTQ

-713 FSCTARQPQS
+713 FSCAASQPQL
-723 PRLFST
+723 PRQFST

-782 ASTSNTSSAPGG
+782 GTTSNASSAASG
-794 ERRNSSG
+794 ERRGGSG
-801 RPCSWHLGQVHQNET
+801 RPCSWHLGVVHQNET

-827 ASSAGESNTCPAS
+827 ASSAGESNTCPGS
-840 ARYKTGEHGSRREV
+840 TRYKIGERSSRREV
-854 KIAEG
+854 KREEV
-859 SSRNAYPESS
+859 SSMNAYPESS

-890 LMGLTRREETCRG
+890 LMGLTRREETGRG

-919 SSDSTSK
+919 SLDSPSK
-926 KKTANQKRTSIHASR
+926 KRAANQNRASIHASR
-941 EEIVLS
+941 DEMLLS
-947 KEAPTSSLDELR
+947 REVPASSLDELR
-959 IVEDNIYDTILLPE
+959 IIEDNIYDTIVLPE
-973 ASLLNQSQS
+973 TPLLK
-982 LLNFKCDPL
+982 FKGNPVKC
-991 KSSKR
+991 SKR
-996 RNFLEKD
+996 RSFLGLEKD
-1003 FAYCDKLGHFVSEES
+1003 FSCCDNLRQFVSEES

-1084 VLAAFPV
+1084 LLAAFPV

-1102 GSTPELSKDVEY
+1102 GSTPALSKDVEY

-1125 IFPKTVKPRAAT
+1125 IYPKAVKPRAAT
-1137 ISEANLRCEDTTPCK
+1137 LSEANLRLEDTTPCK

-1163 FSSEMPF
+1163 FPSEMPF
-1170 VDSPYEPTSS
+1170 VDSPYEAANS
-1180 VLSSTPAEGMENDL
+1180 VLSSAHTEGMENDL
-1194 AVTDKTKNRVFM
+1194 VVVDKSKNRVFM

-1273 FRDSTPKV
+1273 FRESSPKV
-1281 QKEAGPTPQELSAGR
+1281 QKEAWATPQEPSPGKY
-1296 FSTPVAT
+1296 STPVAAS
-1303 CPPRSQPA
+1303 PPRSQAA
-1311 SECSRP
+1311 SECSRA
-1317 EDWLLHSVYS
+1317 EDWLLHSTYS

-1336 CSESQD
+1336 WPESQD
-1342 PKSKH
+1342 PKPKSLN
-1347 SYTEA
+1347 TEA
-1352 GTKSSSKQL
+1352 GTRSNSRQL

-1404 GRRVSSVKPQAYSR
+1404 GRRVSNVKPQAYSR

-1426 VNRSGESIV
+1426 VNRSGEAIV
-1435 YNNEIDKKR
+1435 YPNEIDKKK
-1444 LHLNRNFGF
+1444 LHSSKNFRF
-1453 NSHQTPGIASGCTG
+1453 NGHQVPGIASGCMG
-1467 PEMRKQIP
+1467 PDTRKQIL

-1490 RVNRDSPL
+1490 RVNRPSPL

-1510 FKDSEEGEG
+1510 FKDTEEEG

-1534 DLETSQNQTRKS
+1534 DLETSQNQTRKA
-1546 DPKARN
+1546 DPKLHN
-1552 TDAVPSE
+1552 TDAAPSE
-1559 TFCGKTV
+1559 TLCSKTV
-1566 SCSPAKSASSKHAL
+1566 TCTPAKSVGSKHVL

>member
-1 SARDSTEERRSDSI
+1 
-15 LPNLTVIY
+15 
-23 LVSAPAGFTKSVSA
+23 
-37 EMPDKT
+37 
-43 PGATET
+43 
-49 VPRSEDDFHLPL
+49 
-61 DVVPSVT
+61 
-68 EALDSKKKE
+68 
-77 EDLHKESRS
+77 
-86 LHYCEK
+86 
-92 TTMDLSDSDRPVSF
+92 
-106 SSTSSSASSRDSH
+106 
-119 CSFGSRMTL
+119 
-128 VSNSHLGLFNQDKE
+128 Q
-142 TGAIKLELV
+142 
-151 PARRFSSSKTHKN
+151 
-164 SAVEQEDPGESLEK
+164 
-178 RPSMPR
+178 
-184 KAEPKGA
+184 
-191 GKNCA
+191 
-196 MSLVTEPTSPKLLY
+196 
-210 VDRVVQEILETERMY
+210 
-225 VQDLKSIVKDYL
+225 
-237 DCITDQTKLSLG
+237 
-249 TEERSALF
+249 
-257 GNIRDIYHFNSEL
+257 
-270 LQDLE
+270 
-275 NCENDPVAIADCFVS
+275 
-290 KSEDFHIY
+290 SEDFHVY

-417 YGELVLEGTFRIQR
+417 YGELVLEGTFRFQR

-439 LFDKML
+439 LFDKLL

-494 AKSQQDK
+494 AKSQQEK

-541 SPEGEMKSSYQPKE
+541 SPEGETKSLYQPKE
-555 GTTPHR
+555 GTAPQR

-578 NVHDIFF
+578 NGNHDI
-585 KRMGIEGALLSQAT
+585 LL
-599 KLGSSEALLNSRKKV
+599 
-614 SLEPS
+614 
-619 GLESQFQ
+619 Q
-626 ESIEPAY
+626 EIMLMLPAY
-633 SSDHDETLQTSATEQ
+633 FKSPQT
-648 IDADD
+648 
-653 EEESEQQNSLQ
+653 
-664 KSKGGRKRLNSQAAE
+664 
-679 NVEKRRS
+679 
-686 LNLNKCE
+686 
-693 MQSSKDPS
+693 SKDPS
-701 DEESMQ
+701 DEELTQ

-713 FSCTARQPQS
+713 FSLAARQPQL
-723 PRLFST
+723 PRQFST

-752 HQIRQA
+752 HQIH

-782 ASTSNTSSAPGG
+782 MSASSTSSAVSG
-794 ERRNSSG
+794 ERRGSSG
-801 RPCSWHLGQVHQNET
+801 RPCSWHLGVVHQNEN
-816 SSPTRH
+816 SSPTHH

-840 ARYKTGEHGSRREV
+840 ARYKIGERGSRMEV
-854 KIAEG
+854 KRAEVSG
-859 SSRNAYPESS
+859 MNAYPESS

-890 LMGLTRREETCRG
+890 LMGLTRREETDRG
-903 PQRSARD
+903 PQKSARD

-919 SSDSTSK
+919 SVDSPSK
-926 KKTANQKRTSIHASR
+926 KRTANQNRASICASR
-941 EEIVLS
+941 DEILLS
-947 KEAPTSSLDELR
+947 GEAPTSSLDELR
-959 IVEDNIYDTILLPE
+959 IVEDNIYDTIVLPE
-973 ASLLNQSQS
+973 TPLS
-982 LLNFKCDPL
+982 NFKCDSL
-991 KSSKR
+991 KCSKR
-996 RNFLEKD
+996 RSLLGLEKD
-1003 FAYCDKLGHFVSEES
+1003 FTYCDSLRQFVSEES

-1031 PVDNDY
+1031 PIDNDY

-1084 VLAAFPV
+1084 LLAAFPV
-1091 CKDDMQERLHA
+1091 CKDDTQERLHA

-1137 ISEANLRCEDTTPCK
+1137 ISEANLRLEDTTSFK

-1163 FSSEMPF
+1163 FSSETPF
-1170 VDSPYEPTSS
+1170 VDSPYESANS
-1180 VLSSTPAEGMENDL
+1180 VLSNAHAEGMENDL
-1194 AVTDKTKNRVFM
+1194 AVVDKTKNRVFM

-1259 ARIAEYSQLYDQIV
+1259 ARIAEYSQLYDQII
-1273 FRDSTPKV
+1273 FRESPPKV
-1281 QKEAGPTPQELSAGR
+1281 QKEAWATPQEPSSGR
-1296 FSTPVAT
+1296 FSMPMAVS
-1303 CPPRSQPA
+1303 PPRSQAA
-1311 SECSRP
+1311 SECSRA
-1317 EDWLLHSVYS
+1317 EDWLLHSTYS

-1336 CSESQD
+1336 SSELQD
-1342 PKSKH
+1342 PMSKC
-1347 SYTEA
+1347 SYAEA
-1352 GTKSSSKQL
+1352 GTKSHPKQL

-1384 AIISQPNKENLHQDH
+1384 AIISQPNKENLHRDH
-1399 IYNSL
+1399 TYNSL
-1404 GRRVSSVKPQAYSR
+1404 GRRVSHVKPQAYSR
-1418 SQSSSSIV
+1418 SQSSSSIM

-1435 YNNEIDKKR
+1435 YPNEMDKKK
-1444 LHLNRNFGF
+1444 LHSNRNFRI

-1467 PEMRKQIP
+1467 LDMRKQIP

-1490 RVNRDSPL
+1490 RVNRASPL
-1498 TAQMAT
+1498 TAQLAT
-1504 QNYFSN
+1504 RNYFSN
-1510 FKDSEEGEG
+1510 FKDTEEGEG
-1519 DDDDYVEIKSEDEGS
+1519 DDDDYVEIKSDDEGS
-1534 DLETSQNQTRKS
+1534 DLETSQNQARRS
-1546 DPKARN
+1546 DPTLRN
-1552 TDAVPSE
+1552 ADTAPTE
-1559 TFCGKTV
+1559 TLCSKTV
-1566 SCSPAKSASSKHAL
+1566 SCTPAKSSSGKHTL